1 MVRRLSQ
8 FSKIVSIKTAY
19 LRYAV
24 CGCGLCIKNAN
35 CYKNHEKLAK
45 IVRVLPAFINI
56 CPILCVS
63 LPLPE
68 FLWRHMI
75 KLSELPVEKTK
86 IVIADLL
93 CDFVDGEICIR
104 QIKAGLAHFLQ
115 DDQFFEGAPGFPFD
129 ESTEIIG
136 VETKMVGGALQGD
149 G

>member
-1 MVRRLSQ
+1 MFGFFV
-8 FSKIVSIKTAY
+8 FF
-19 LRYAV
+19 
-24 CGCGLCIKNAN
+24 G
-35 CYKNHEKLAK
+35 KL
-45 IVRVLPAFINI
+45 NDY
-56 CPILCVS
+56 PILCVS

-68 FLWRHMI
+68 FLWCHMI
-75 KLSELPVEKTK
+75 KLGKLAVEKTK
-86 IVIADLL
+86 IVIANLL

>member
-1 MVRRLSQ
+1 M
-8 FSKIVSIKTAY
+8 
-19 LRYAV
+19 
-24 CGCGLCIKNAN
+24 
-35 CYKNHEKLAK
+35 
-45 IVRVLPAFINI
+45 PAFINI

-115 DDQFFEGAPGFPFD
+115 DDQFFEGGPVSFLM
-129 ESTEIIG
+129 
-136 VETKMVGGALQGD
+136 KALR
-149 G
+149 

>member
-1 MVRRLSQ
+1 M
-8 FSKIVSIKTAY
+8 
-19 LRYAV
+19 
-24 CGCGLCIKNAN
+24 
-35 CYKNHEKLAK
+35 
-45 IVRVLPAFINI
+45 PAFINI

-115 DDQFFEGAPGFPFD
+115 DDQFFEGAPGFLFD

-136 VETKMVGGALQGD
+136 MEAKMVGGALQGD

>member
-1 MVRRLSQ
+1 M
-8 FSKIVSIKTAY
+8 
-19 LRYAV
+19 
-24 CGCGLCIKNAN
+24 
-35 CYKNHEKLAK
+35 
-45 IVRVLPAFINI
+45 PAFINI

-115 DDQFFEGAPGFPFD
+115 DDQFFEGAPGFLFD

-136 VETKMVGGALQGD
+136 MEAKMVGGALQGNGQIVCFQIIQNIHD
-149 G
+149 LPLTFGLWRKALAAVLA